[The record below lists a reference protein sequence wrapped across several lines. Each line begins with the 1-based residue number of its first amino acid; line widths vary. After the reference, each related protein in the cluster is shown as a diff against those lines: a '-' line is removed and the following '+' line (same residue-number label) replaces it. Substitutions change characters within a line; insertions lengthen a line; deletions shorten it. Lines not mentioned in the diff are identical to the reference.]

1 MRKRVQIHSFFLIL
15 LIFNTICIAQN
26 HIVVMHTN
34 DTHSQIDPVETQ
46 TYGNVG
52 GVLRRF
58 QLIQE
63 TRQKEP
69 HMLLLDA
76 GDFFQGSP
84 FYNFFEGAA
93 EIELMN
99 MMGYDVVTLGNH
111 EFDNG
116 SAELAKQLKK
126 ASFKVVCANYKFKN
140 RKLRKIVKPYTIIRI
155 NNVKIGIFGLTAS
168 LSGLVSPSI
177 LKEVTFLDPITS
189 GKKMVEL
196 LKKKEKC
203 DLIICL
209 SHLGYT
215 PVGDNLISDPMLA
228 ETVDGI
234 DLIIGGHTHTYLEEP
249 EVINGTRIYQTGS
262 KGIHIGKI
270 NIVINK

>member
-84 FYNFFEGAA
+84 FYNFFEGAV

-140 RKLRKIVKPYTIIRI
+140 RKLRKIVKPYTVIRV